1 MMCMLDVPDLLFGF
15 SNLNDVPQVD
25 AGGDQQSAAVHTR
38 WNLGILSESQR

>member
-25 AGGDQQSAAVHTR
+25 AGGDQQRRAIRAS
-38 WNLGILSESQR
+38 WDLGIS